1 MLSSRQRMAAELLA
15 SGKTGRATAEIVGVS
30 SFTVSN
36 WKRCQEFQQEL
47 ARRQAELVQELRCKL
62 LQGAESA
69 ITALREVCTQGD
81 DLQARV
87 LAAKSLLNHCRLVPE
102 SSQGIAGIDLATG
115 TSPDLPPAAQT
126 ALQELEAHQDGHSV
140 ESGWVDY
147 LRDQDLLDDAD
158 AIAALLEDGDFLSKT
173 LSDYRQWAASQQER
187 SQERG
192 GQ

>member
-1 MLSSRQRMAAELLA
+1 MISSRQKMAAELLA

-36 WKRCQEFQQEL
+36 WKRCQEFQHEL

-69 ITALREVCTQGD
+69 IAALGDVCTQGD

-87 LAAKSLLNHCRLVPE
+87 LAAKTLLSHCRLVPE
-102 SSQGIAGIDLATG
+102 SSQGIAGIDLATP
-115 TSPDLPPAAQT
+115 TAPDLQPAAQT

-140 ESGWVDY
+140 ESAWIDY
-147 LRDQDLLDDAD
+147 LTEVDLIDDAD
-158 AIAALLEDGDFLSKT
+158 ATRALIEDGDFLTRT
-173 LSDYRQWAASQQER
+173 LADFRQWQAAQHDVQSPE
-187 SQERG
+187 
-192 GQ
+192 

>member
-1 MLSSRQRMAAELLA
+1 MISSRQRMAAELLA

-36 WKRCQEFQQEL
+36 WKRCVEFQQEL
-47 ARRQAELVQELRCKL
+47 ARRQAEVVQELRCKL

-69 ITALREVCTQGD
+69 ITALGEVCTQGD

-87 LAAKSLLNHCRLVPE
+87 LAAKTLLTHCRLVPE

-115 TSPDLPPAAQT
+115 TSPDMQPAAQT

-158 AIAALLEDGDFLSKT
+158 ATKALIEDHDFLSRT
-173 LSDYRQWAASQQER
+173 LSDFRQWAASQ
-187 SQERG
+187 ERG
-192 GQ
+192 GQSPD